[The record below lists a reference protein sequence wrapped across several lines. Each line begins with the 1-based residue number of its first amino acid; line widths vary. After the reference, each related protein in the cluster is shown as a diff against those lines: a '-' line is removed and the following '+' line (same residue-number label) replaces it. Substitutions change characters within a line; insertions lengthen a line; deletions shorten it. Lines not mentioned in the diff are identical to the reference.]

1 MYCKHCGKDNGDR
14 VFCWNCGKRV
24 NSTSAGFPKYG
35 KELIDAYTV
44 ARYSNSGDYLIGD
57 LGVGYVILNKNNK
70 KLVIDTLF
78 EDVITEGREQFDSIL
93 VKKNGKWGLINPLT
107 GIIVCDFIY
116 DDISL
121 EREEDDNGNGEI
133 VVYSN
138 GLCGKIDSDGKIIL
152 PIIYDEIGSFGRVKK
167 QGLWGLVKNGEQI
180 IPCEYI
186 VLGGSVIHDD
196 YWSHE
201 PSRYKNGKWGAINLF
216 NGTISLEFEYDE
228 VKFVEGGYLESYF
241 YYIMRK
247 GDKWGGKVHDFRFPC
262 EFSLED
268 IKKAIKAY
276 VEHSQWTLYAENGRK
291 MFLAADDLYVS
302 CYTQE
307 GNNKPQQMIFG
318 FAYLDEGYEL
328 DFRIM
333 YSYRYGNNIY
343 LVGDTEPK
351 PDSDEWMY
359 RFSIFKINAETF
371 YWEHIADGAAVH
383 FEKDGFKF
391 AQCERHWNKWFIH
404 DFHYDV
410 NGKVLREDDD
420 NEYQLEDM
428 AHYYGESL
436 VNAQKM
442 VARGLLRQV

>member
-35 KELIDAYTV
+35 KEVIDAYTV
-44 ARYSNSGDYLIGD
+44 ARYSNSGVYLIGD

-78 EDVITEGREQFDSIL
+78 EDVITEGREQFDSIF

-121 EREEDDNGNGEI
+121 EREEDYNVNGEI

-228 VKFVEGGYLESYF
+228 VKLLEDDLI

-247 GDKWGGKVHDFRFPC
+247 GDKWGGKVQGFRFPC
-262 EFSLED
+262 EFSLKE

-276 VEHSQWTLYAENGRK
+276 VEHSQWTLYAENGRII
-291 MFLAADDLYVS
+291 FLAADDLYVS

-307 GNNKPQQMIFG
+307 GNNKPQQMFFG
-318 FAYLDEGYEL
+318 FAYLGEDYEVT
-328 DFRIM
+328 FQII
-333 YSYRYGNNIY
+333 YSHRYGNNIY

-351 PDSDEWMY
+351 PDSDEWTY
-359 RFSIFKINAETF
+359 RFTIFKINAETSD
-371 YWEHIADGAAVH
+371 WEHIADGAAVH